1 MDGAIATDPV
11 ALSYVLAAVGPV
23 TLPDGEVVDAS
34 NVVELTES
42 TAYTRFITNEA
53 NYTEDNAER
62 KEYLQTI
69 AGKVVEKMTGKIE
82 SPQRLL
88 DAVGRAA
95 GERRIAVWSSHP
107 EEQEI
112 LAGTTLGYTVPE
124 DPAPYAGVVINNNG
138 GNKLDYYL
146 DREIDYTAADCT
158 GDTRT
163 SAVTVRLT
171 NNTPDTNFPRIVAGT
186 FKDKPLPYGT
196 NLAMVSLLSTNG
208 ATLTKASID
217 GKQSFAIQGNELGHP
232 VFTVPVTIRRAQ
244 PSNCDTN

>member
-124 DPAPYAGVVINNNG
+124 DPAPYA
-138 GNKLDYYL
+138 
-146 DREIDYTAADCT
+146 
-158 GDTRT
+158 
-163 SAVTVRLT
+163 
-171 NNTPDTNFPRIVAGT
+171 
-186 FKDKPLPYGT
+186 
-196 NLAMVSLLSTNG
+196 
-208 ATLTKASID
+208 AS
-217 GKQSFAIQGNELGHP
+217 
-232 VFTVPVTIRRAQ
+232 
-244 PSNCDTN
+244 